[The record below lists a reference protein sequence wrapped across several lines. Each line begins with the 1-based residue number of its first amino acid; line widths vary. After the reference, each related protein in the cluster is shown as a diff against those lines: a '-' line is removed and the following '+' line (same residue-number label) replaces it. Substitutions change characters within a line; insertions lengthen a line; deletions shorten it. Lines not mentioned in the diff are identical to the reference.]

1 VIRREGPGLIVERIE
16 WRARANAAVV
26 LLVGAL
32 IVAYASFRVHGLL
45 EHLLVG
51 VLGLVL
57 LAASAWVYLQRQTV
71 SITPRELRVRAGRQ
85 EWTQPRRDVAMAVV
99 VDGMWVQLVL
109 RGRDGRRLQSAG
121 LAYFSAR
128 ELRQA
133 LARQGVPVGN
143 VSHR

>member
-1 VIRREGPGLIVERIE
+1 VIRREGSGVVVERIE
-16 WRARANAAVV
+16 WRARANAGAVLV
-26 LLVGAL
+26 VGALLVG
-32 IVAYASFRVHGLL
+32 YASFRVHGLV

-51 VLGLVL
+51 VLALVL
-57 LAASAWVYLQRQTV
+57 LAASGWVYLQRQTV

-85 EWTQPRRDVAMAVV
+85 EWTQPRRDIAMALV

-133 LARQGVPVGN
+133 LARQGVSLGN
-143 VSHR
+143 VSRR

>member
-1 VIRREGPGLIVERIE
+1 MIRREGSGVVVERIE
-16 WRARANAAVV
+16 WRARANAGAVLV
-26 LLVGAL
+26 VGALLVG
-32 IVAYASFRVHGLL
+32 YASFRVHGLV

-51 VLGLVL
+51 VLALVL
-57 LAASAWVYLQRQTV
+57 LAASGWVYLQRQTV

-85 EWTQPRRDVAMAVV
+85 EWTQPRRDIAMALV

-133 LARQGVPVGN
+133 LARQGVSLGN
-143 VSHR
+143 VSRR